1 MHLFK
6 ITALIILFVTTH
18 AHAQTTVKSVVISTP
33 QQIENSNSLVL
44 TGSFNPTQHSA
55 LSTRV
60 DGLITKLFVDV
71 GDYVEQGDKLITLDP
86 ALTQFSIKEQT
97 ALVTNSKVQL
107 QEAERL
113 VSEAE
118 RLLKQRHISQTE
130 LAKRKSVAAQAKAQV
145 AEAEAALDTLQETLR
160 RHTLYAPFSGVISSK
175 SVEVGEWIS
184 RGDAALSLTNLKQL
198 YLDIKVPQEHVSKVT
213 PQTLITIQPDTQ
225 PTLKLELPISTVIP
239 VGDQQS
245 RTLLIRTKVNAA
257 EHGLI
262 SGTSAN
268 VTIKLPQTNN
278 TGLIV
283 DRDALLIHPDGGYSL
298 FVIDE
303 NNIAHRHLISL
314 VEMTSQGALINSNLG
329 FNDKIVIRGNEVLNE
344 GDSVR
349 IEAP

>member
-1 MHLFK
+1 MHLLK
-6 ITALIILFVTTH
+6 VTALIIMFVTAH
-18 AHAQTTVKSVVISTP
+18 AHVQTAIKAVVVSTP
-33 QQIENSNSLVL
+33 QQIENSSSLVL

-71 GDYVEQGDKLITLDP
+71 GDHVEKGDKLITLDT

-97 ALVTNSKVQL
+97 ALVTNSIVQL

-145 AEAEAALDTLQETLR
+145 AEAQAALDTLQESLR

-175 SVEVGEWIS
+175 SVEVGEWVS
-184 RGDAALSLTNLKQL
+184 RGDAALSLTNLEQL
-198 YLDIKVPQEHVSKVT
+198 YLDIKVPQEHISKISPHTV
-213 PQTLITIQPDTQ
+213 ISIEPDTQ
-225 PTLKLELPISTVIP
+225 PTLKLALPISTVIP

-257 EHGLI
+257 EHGLM

-268 VTIKLPQTNN
+268 VTISLPNINN
-278 TGLIV
+278 KGLVV

-298 FVIDE
+298 FVIDAD
-303 NNIAHRHLISL
+303 NIAHRQLISL
-314 VEMTSQGALINSNLG
+314 VEMTSQGALINSNLSV
-329 FNDKIVIRGNEVLNE
+329 NDKIVIRGNEVLNE
-344 GDSVR
+344 GDTVR